1 MLEAWPSSSEVNA
14 AVAERITRLLDEH
27 GGPVADL
34 AYRTLRADSGVL
46 SVQAHSLASVLV
58 SGACLSAGADWH
70 AALWPAAGAECMLA
84 AADLFDD
91 VADADPDPGLDFSAP
106 PGVVLTAAAGILSL
120 AGAAV
125 ARVVDDGASP
135 TTAAALGY
143 LLGDEFARA
152 ANGQAVNL
160 QTGISPVDAL
170 TAYRQAAAKSGPLGS
185 LIARLGARTATD
197 NAEIVAL
204 FGQFGRRLGVRSQ
217 LLNDA
222 RDSAPGSLKIKADV
236 RAGASTVPLAF
247 ANSTGAPAGMR
258 GGELA
263 TWEVLERERI
273 ATEGG
278 QTAAHALAEAERLGA
293 VRALDALERLGCPV
307 AGLRQLI

>member
-1 MLEAWPSSSEVNA
+1 MLEAWPSSGEVNA

-27 GGPVADL
+27 GGPVAEL
-34 AYRTLRADSGVL
+34 AYRTMRVDRGVL
-46 SVQAHSLASVLV
+46 SAQPHSLTSVLV
-58 SGACLSAGADWH
+58 AGACLAAGADWP
-70 AALWPAAGAECMLA
+70 AALWPAAGAECMMA

-91 VADADPDPGLDFSAP
+91 VADADPGFELGGA

-120 AGAAV
+120 AGAAIM
-125 ARVVDDGASP
+125 RVVDDGASP
-135 TTAAALGY
+135 TIAVALGQ

-152 ANGQAVNL
+152 ANGQAINL
-160 QTGISPVDAL
+160 QPGVSPLDPL

-197 NAEIVAL
+197 NAEIVDL
-204 FGQFGRRLGVRSQ
+204 LGQFGRRLGVRSQ

-222 RDSAPGSLKIKADV
+222 RDSAPGALTHKADV
-236 RAGASTVPLAF
+236 RAGARTVPLAF
-247 ANSTGAPAGMR
+247 ANSTGAPG
-258 GGELA
+258 GLTDGELA

-273 ATEGG
+273 AAAGG
-278 QTAAHALAEAERLGA
+278 QTAVHALAEAERLGA
-293 VRALDALERLGCPV
+293 VHAVNTLERLGCPV